1 MIIERLRRK
10 ADWPRV
16 RRMAIIRRP
25 SRPPRPRVGF
35 LPDGGTRALLWVPVA
50 YACTRSLGE
59 SLPLL
64 AVAFLAAALAGLH
77 RWLPGPVEVA
87 AGATSLLVTV
97 NEVLDGPCREALGPG
112 GTGVV
117 IAFVTLF
124 YVSAFVQFLGTGR
137 LKAAGR
143 HLLIATVTVELALS
157 LFGPVVDGQGRV
169 FAAVVLL
176 VVLVAGAAVGLRAG
190 FGVPLLAAGL
200 LGVEAS
206 LALTEHSCGMSGG
219 APLVGT
225 AAFVAA
231 AFVLAPKIKRFHV
244 QGFDVGGFTSDFGP
258 GPDPEPPYDSDLDD

>member
-1 MIIERLRRK
+1 M
-10 ADWPRV
+10 
-16 RRMAIIRRP
+16 
-25 SRPPRPRVGF
+25 
-35 LPDGGTRALLWVPVA
+35 PVA

-64 AVAFLAAALAGLH
+64 AVGALAVVLAGLH

-97 NEVLDGPCREALGPG
+97 NEVLDGPCREVLGPG

-117 IAFVTLF
+117 MGFVTLF
-124 YVSAFVQFLGTGR
+124 YVSAFLQFLGTGR
-137 LKAAGR
+137 LRAAGR
-143 HLLIATVTVELALS
+143 HLLIATVAVELALS
-157 LFGPVVDGQGRV
+157 LFGPLVDGQGRV
-169 FAAVVLL
+169 LAAVVLS
-176 VVLVAGAAVGLRAG
+176 VVLVVGAAAGLRAG

-225 AAFVAA
+225 TAFVVT
-231 AFVLAPKIKRFHV
+231 AFVLAPKAKRFRV

-258 GPDPEPPYDSDLDD
+258 GPEPELPDDGALDD